1 MKKEKVV
8 VFLLVVFS
16 VIKFSTVCGQY
27 SLVSRDSSATKVPA
41 IFWIDQ
47 IPSLKEKAKK
57 KSFTRRLF
65 QLFIGK
71 KTPAL
76 IRPFS
81 VYAND
86 KKIWVLDQGKKTVLR
101 IEEKVGKITQFF
113 YDGSSGFPS
122 LIDICGDDEGTV
134 YFTDSKLNRLFY
146 IRKKGKKARILND
159 SLQLNRPTGVAFSLK
174 NKTIWVAETYA
185 HCLTVLNTKGEV
197 IRRIGQRG
205 VLPGQFNFPTFIWID
220 NFGTIYVIDSMNFRV
235 QIFDEDG
242 NFISTFGK
250 CGDAAGYF
258 SHPKGIA
265 TDSRG
270 NIYVADARF
279 HAIQIFDKQGNFL
292 DIFGN
297 QGRGSGEFWLPSDIF
312 IDKSDRIY
320 VADSYNRRVQ
330 IFQIYTGY
338 DK

>member
-1 MKKEKVV
+1 MKKRNML
-8 VFLLVVFS
+8 VFLAIVFS
-16 VIKFSTVCGQY
+16 GIKISTVLGQNFY
-27 SLVSRDSSATKVPA
+27 ASGDSATTRVPA
-41 IFWIDQ
+41 VFWIDQ
-47 IPSLKEKAKK
+47 IPSLEKKTKK
-57 KSFTRRLF
+57 KSIARRFL

-81 VYAND
+81 VYADDNE
-86 KKIWVLDQGKKTVLR
+86 IWVLDQGKKTVLR
-101 IEEKVGKITQFF
+101 IKDKVGKITQFF
-113 YDGSSGFPS
+113 YEGSSGFPS
-122 LIDICGDDEGTV
+122 LIDICVDDEGTV
-134 YFTDSKLNRLFY
+134 YFTDSKLNQIFY
-146 IRKKGKKARILND
+146 IRKGSKKAEILND
-159 SLQLNRPTGVAFSLK
+159 SLRLSRPTGIAFSLK
-174 NKTIWVAETYA
+174 NKVLWVAETYA
-185 HCLTVLNTKGEV
+185 HCLTALNKKGEV
-197 IRRIGQRG
+197 IQRIGHRG
-205 VLPGQFNFPTFIWID
+205 ILPGLFNFPTFIWID
-220 NFGTIYVIDSMNFRV
+220 NFGMIYVIDSMNFRV
-235 QIFDEDG
+235 QKFNVDG
-242 NFISTFGK
+242 KFISTFGK

-270 NIYVADARF
+270 NIYVADSRF

-338 DK
+338 EE